1 MRYLLLLLFFTTT
14 FYSSFSQT
22 YSLTSDAEISILTIG
37 AGNYLYDKFGHS
49 GIRVQDENRDLDI
62 VFNYGTY
69 DFNTPNFYT
78 KFLQGK
84 LLYSLSVSDFRSFYQ
99 HYKSEDRWI
108 TEQVLNLNAV
118 QTKEVFDLLVENSKP
133 ENREYL
139 YDFTHDNCATKI
151 RDVLSLALG
160 SDLEYNTELE
170 KNKSFRKLIQ
180 ENLHH
185 NTWGSVGIDLALGA
199 PIDRDASKLEQQFLP
214 NYVLD
219 ADAEAKVKMRSGTW
233 EPLVKETKKLYEQQE
248 EKKVN
253 GFFLTSPWVVF
264 SILGVGLTI
273 LSFRDVFRKKRTRS
287 IDITVFALTGSIGV
301 VIALLWFATDHSATK
316 LNYNILWAFPISL
329 LFIRSISRDQYHQR
343 LVHYLNLLSIL
354 ITLVFFHWIT
364 GVQKY
369 PHPIL
374 PLLIGLLIRYR
385 YLVTFYKNILKS
397 KNINN

>member
-14 FYSSFSQT
+14 FLSSFSQT
-22 YSLTSDAEISILTIG
+22 RSLSGDAEISILTIG
-37 AGNYLYDKFGHS
+37 AGSYLYDKFGHS
-49 GIRVQDENRDLDI
+49 AIRVQDENSNLDI

-78 KFLQGK
+78 KFAQGK
-84 LLYSLSVSDFRSFYQ
+84 LLYSLSVSDFESFFQ

-108 TEQVLNLNAV
+108 TEQVLNLNVA
-118 QTKEVFDLLVENSKP
+118 QTKEVFDLLVENTKP
-133 ENREYL
+133 ENRDYL

-160 SDLEYNTELE
+160 NNLEYNTDLE
-170 KNKSFRKLIQ
+170 KNKSFRELIQ

-214 NYVLD
+214 DYVQY
-219 ADAEAKVKMRSGTW
+219 ADAEAKVKINSGTW

-248 EKKVN
+248 EKKSSS
-253 GFFLTSPWVVF
+253 FFLTSPWVVF
-264 SILGVGLTI
+264 STLGIALIVF
-273 LSFRDVFRKKRTRS
+273 SFRDVIRKERTKS
-287 IDITVFALTGSIGV
+287 IDITVFASTGVIGV
-301 VIALLWFATDHSATK
+301 VVALLWFATEHPATK

-329 LFIRSISRDQYHQR
+329 LFIRSIAKDQYNKR

-354 ITLVFFHWIT
+354 IALVFFHWIT

-385 YLVTFYKNILKS
+385 YLVTFYKNILIKQRVT
-397 KNINN
+397 N